1 MSYDKAKYHFDSVI
15 EEDLPLSQAYIH
27 TGFYLGWLID
37 NNLLDEEFKE
47 DLAESLALFTR
58 REITAPQL
66 FEEFDGTLTDEELST
81 QGNAFT
87 KHYFDFDTG
96 DYLEDYCTHLVKD
109 LPSEFHVKD
118 TWENYK
124 IAASFISRRYQEWL
138 QNQ

>member
-15 EEDLPLSQAYIH
+15 EEGLPLSQAYVH

-37 NNLLDEEFKE
+37 NDLLNEEFKE
-47 DLAESLALFTR
+47 DYAESLALFTR

-66 FEEFDGTLTDEELST
+66 FEEFDGALTDEELSD

-87 KHYFDFDTG
+87 KHYFDFSTG
-96 DYLEDYCTHLVKD
+96 DYLEDYCTYLVKD
-109 LPSEFHVKD
+109 LPSELHVKD
-118 TWENYK
+118 TWENYE

-138 QNQ
+138 QHQ